1 MDLLPMTP
9 LQSQALLWTLIG
21 GAVLFVHGLASLG
34 SRRSRAEEQ
43 LADAIMG
50 ARHPRVTKMR
60 TTCMTCRITNER
72 EVPYRADL
80 GAVCEAFKT
89 CLACR
94 MDQRQVIE
102 IDLDAMTVEDIRREL
117 DDHESA
123 PNVSAPRPAKPI
135 RLGEGEAHHGTTD
148 RQQ

>member
-1 MDLLPMTP
+1 MTPADILPMTP

-21 GAVLFVHGLASLG
+21 GAYLFVHGLATMG
-34 SRRSRAEEQ
+34 SRRSRAEDR
-43 LADAIMG
+43 LADAIMA

-60 TTCMTCRITNER
+60 TTCAMCRITQER

-80 GAVCEAFKT
+80 GAVCEAFRT

-94 MDQRQVIE
+94 LERRQGIE
-102 IDLDAMTVEDIRREL
+102 IDLDRMTVEDIRREL

-123 PNVSAPRPAKPI
+123 PNVSAPRPAAPI
-135 RLGEGEAHHGTTD
+135 RLGEGEAHPANAE
-148 RQQ
+148 